1 MPWTR
6 LDPAALIQQ
15 LRFVHDPVSPDDKSL
30 AEKAAA
36 HLRDALLTGD
46 CIPVQDEQ
54 GRTTG
59 TVGQQ

>member
-6 LDPAALIQQ
+6 LNPAALIPQ
-15 LRFVHDPVSPDDKSL
+15 LRFVHDPVSPDDKP
-30 AEKAAA
+30 AA

-54 GRTTG
+54 GRTIG
-59 TVGQQ
+59 TAGQQ